1 VFAVNEVDFSASDG
15 GYLNL
20 DIELL
25 KDELK
30 QLKLEKWILNT
41 IEEHIYKNNVL
52 VARRIVKK
60 TTKKA

>member
-1 VFAVNEVDFSASDG
+1 MFAVNEVDFSASDG